1 MMKKQKKS
9 IRYLKVKKRPKYPK
23 NFERDY
29 YRVLRAVVRRLKSAT
44 NNNIPMLTYSLRQ
57 DDDSTVTDAFVQA
70 ILLELLKSMT
80 VEEAISELELLKSM
94 TVEEAISELEL
105 ILAGVSSV
113 VDANVISAF
122 AEAVS
127 VDVFLND
134 SVLLDTVKAEW
145 KAQQGRLVDSI
156 VNTYIEKLQIIVSNA
171 VQRGTAMSEVEEEIK
186 VLLNTTD
193 KRAKFIARNEVGNL
207 NGIITMR
214 RQVDCGIS
222 VYQWS
227 SSHDERVRPSHA
239 EMDGKYFY
247 WNSDKM
253 GEINGIKVYPSP
265 KYHPC
270 MDYNC
275 RCVALPVIDLEQ
287 WNMTTAVPMG
297 RVDVKKSKELS

>member
-44 NNNIPMLTYSLRQ
+44 NNNIPMLAYSLRQ

-70 ILLELLKSMT
+70 IL
-80 VEEAISELELLKSM
+80 AELLKSM

-134 SVLLDTVKAEW
+134 SALLDTVKAEW
-145 KAQQGRLVDSI
+145 KAQQSRLVDSI

-171 VQRGTAMSEVEEEIK
+171 VQRGTAMSEVKGEIK

-247 WNSDKM
+247 WNSDKV
-253 GEINGIKVYPSP
+253 GEINGIKVYPAP

>member
-70 ILLELLKSMT
+70 ILFELLR
-80 VEEAISELELLKSM
+80 SM

-105 ILAGVSSV
+105 ILAGVASV

-134 SVLLDTVKAEW
+134 SALLDTVKAEW

-247 WNSDKM
+247 WNSDKV
-253 GEINGIKVYPSP
+253 GEINGIKVYPAP

-297 RVDVKKSKELS
+297 RVNVKKSKELS

>member
-29 YRVLRAVVRRLKSAT
+29 YRVLRAVVRCLKSAT
-44 NNNIPMLTYSLRQ
+44 NSNIPMLAYSLRQ

-70 ILLELLKSMT
+70 IL
-80 VEEAISELELLKSM
+80 AELLKSM

-134 SVLLDTVKAEW
+134 SALLDTVKAEW
-145 KAQQGRLVDSI
+145 KAQQSRLVDSI

-171 VQRGTAMSEVEEEIK
+171 VQRGTAMSEVKEEIK

-214 RQVDCGIS
+214 RQVDCGIG

-247 WNSDKM
+247 WNSDKV
-253 GEINGIKVYPSP
+253 GEINGIKVYPAP

-297 RVDVKKSKELS
+297 RVNVKKSKELS

>member
-1 MMKKQKKS
+1 MKKQKKS

-44 NNNIPMLTYSLRQ
+44 NNNIPMLAYSLRQ

-70 ILLELLKSMT
+70 ILAELLKSMT
-80 VEEAISELELLKSM
+80 IED
-94 TVEEAISELEL
+94 AISELEL

-134 SVLLDTVKAEW
+134 SALLDTVKAEW
-145 KAQQGRLVDSI
+145 KAQQSRLVDSI

-171 VQRGTAMSEVEEEIK
+171 VQRGTAMSEVKEEIK

-214 RQVDCGIS
+214 RQ
-222 VYQWS
+222 
-227 SSHDERVRPSHA
+227 
-239 EMDGKYFY
+239 DGKYFY
-247 WNSDKM
+247 WNSDKV

-297 RVDVKKSKELS
+297 RVNVKKSKELS

>member
-1 MMKKQKKS
+1 
-9 IRYLKVKKRPKYPK
+9 
-23 NFERDY
+23 
-29 YRVLRAVVRRLKSAT
+29 
-44 NNNIPMLTYSLRQ
+44 MLAYSLRQ

-70 ILLELLKSMT
+70 ILVELLKSMT
-80 VEEAISELELLKSM
+80 IED
-94 TVEEAISELEL
+94 AISELEL

-134 SVLLDTVKAEW
+134 SALLDTVKAEW
-145 KAQQGRLVDSI
+145 KAQQNRLVDSI

-171 VQRGTAMSEVEEEIK
+171 VQRGTAMSEVKEEIK

-214 RQVDCGIS
+214 RQVDCGIG

-247 WNSDKM
+247 WNSDKV

>member
-44 NNNIPMLTYSLRQ
+44 NSNIPMLAYSLRQ

-70 ILLELLKSMT
+70 IL
-80 VEEAISELELLKSM
+80 AELLKSM

-134 SVLLDTVKAEW
+134 SALLDTVKAEW
-145 KAQQGRLVDSI
+145 KAQQSRLVDSI

-171 VQRGTAMSEVEEEIK
+171 VQRGTAMSEVKEEIK

-214 RQVDCGIS
+214 RQVDCGIG

-247 WNSDKM
+247 WNSDKV
-253 GEINGIKVYPSP
+253 GEINGIKVYHAP

-297 RVDVKKSKELS
+297 RVNVKKSKELS

>member
-44 NNNIPMLTYSLRQ
+44 NNNIPMLAYSLRQ

-70 ILLELLKSMT
+70 ILAELLKSMT
-80 VEEAISELELLKSM
+80 IEEAM
-94 TVEEAISELEL
+94 SELEL

-134 SVLLDTVKAEW
+134 SALLDTVKAEW
-145 KAQQGRLVDSI
+145 KAQQSRLVDSI

-171 VQRGTAMSEVEEEIK
+171 VQRGTAMSEVKEEIK

-207 NGIITMR
+207 NGIITMH

-247 WNSDKM
+247 WNSDKV
-253 GEINGIKVYPSP
+253 GEINGIKVYPAP

>member
-44 NNNIPMLTYSLRQ
+44 NNNMPMLTYSLRQ

-80 VEEAISELELLKSM
+80 IED
-94 TVEEAISELEL
+94 AISELEL

-134 SVLLDTVKAEW
+134 SALLDTVKAEW

-171 VQRGTAMSEVEEEIK
+171 VQRGTAMSEVKEEIK

-193 KRAKFIARNEVGNL
+193 KRAKFIASNEVGNL

-214 RQVDCGIS
+214 RQVDCGIG

-247 WNSDKM
+247 WNSDKV
-253 GEINGIKVYPSP
+253 GEINGIKVYPAP

>member
-1 MMKKQKKS
+1 MMKNQKKS
-9 IRYLKVKKRPKYPK
+9 IRYIKVKKRPKYPK

-44 NNNIPMLTYSLRQ
+44 NNNIPMLAYSLRQ

-70 ILLELLKSMT
+70 ILVELLKSMT
-80 VEEAISELELLKSM
+80 IED
-94 TVEEAISELEL
+94 AISELEL

-134 SVLLDTVKAEW
+134 SALLDTVKAEW
-145 KAQQGRLVDSI
+145 KAQQSRLVDSI

-171 VQRGTAMSEVEEEIK
+171 VQRGTAMSEVKEEIK

-247 WNSDKM
+247 WNSDKA
-253 GEINGIKVYPSP
+253 GEINGIKVYPAP

>member
-44 NNNIPMLTYSLRQ
+44 NNNIPMLAYSLRQ

-70 ILLELLKSMT
+70 ILAELLKSMT
-80 VEEAISELELLKSM
+80 IED
-94 TVEEAISELEL
+94 AISELEL

-134 SVLLDTVKAEW
+134 SALLDTVKAEW

-171 VQRGTAMSEVEEEIK
+171 VQRGTAMSEVKEEIK

-214 RQVDCGIS
+214 RQVDCGIG

-247 WNSDKM
+247 WNSDKV
-253 GEINGIKVYPSP
+253 GEINGIKVYPAP

-297 RVDVKKSKELS
+297 RVNVKKSKELS

>member
-44 NNNIPMLTYSLRQ
+44 NNNIHMLAYSLRQ

-70 ILLELLKSMT
+70 ILAELLKSMT
-80 VEEAISELELLKSM
+80 IED
-94 TVEEAISELEL
+94 AISELEL

-145 KAQQGRLVDSI
+145 KAQQSRLVDSI

-171 VQRGTAMSEVEEEIK
+171 VQRGTAMSEVKEEIK

-214 RQVDCGIS
+214 RQVDCGIG

-247 WNSDKM
+247 WNSDKV
-253 GEINGIKVYPSP
+253 GEINGIKVYPAP

-297 RVDVKKSKELS
+297 RVNVKKSKELS

>member
-44 NNNIPMLTYSLRQ
+44 NSNMPMLAYSLRQ

-70 ILLELLKSMT
+70 IL
-80 VEEAISELELLKSM
+80 AELLKSM

-127 VDVFLND
+127 VDVVLND
-134 SVLLDTVKAEW
+134 SALLDTVKAEW
-145 KAQQGRLVDSI
+145 KAQQSRLVDSI

-171 VQRGTAMSEVEEEIK
+171 VQRGTAMSEVKEEIK

-214 RQVDCGIS
+214 RQVDCGIG

-247 WNSDKM
+247 WNSDKV
-253 GEINGIKVYPSP
+253 GEINGIKVYPAP

-297 RVDVKKSKELS
+297 RVNVKKSKELS

>member
-9 IRYLKVKKRPKYPK
+9 IRYIKVKKRPKYPK

-44 NNNIPMLTYSLRQ
+44 NNNIPMLAYSLRQ

-70 ILLELLKSMT
+70 ILVELLKSMT
-80 VEEAISELELLKSM
+80 IED
-94 TVEEAISELEL
+94 AISELEL

-134 SVLLDTVKAEW
+134 SALLDTVKAEW
-145 KAQQGRLVDSI
+145 KAQQSRLVDSI

-171 VQRGTAMSEVEEEIK
+171 VQRGTAMSEVKEEIK

-247 WNSDKM
+247 WNSDKA
-253 GEINGIKVYPSP
+253 GEINGIKVYPAP
-265 KYHPC
+265 KSHPC

>member
-44 NNNIPMLTYSLRQ
+44 NNNIPMLAYSLRQ

-70 ILLELLKSMT
+70 IL
-80 VEEAISELELLKSM
+80 AELLKSM

-134 SVLLDTVKAEW
+134 SALLDTVKAEW

-171 VQRGTAMSEVEEEIK
+171 VQRGTAMSEVKEEIK
-186 VLLNTTD
+186 VLLNTTE

-214 RQVDCGIS
+214 RQVDCGIG

-247 WNSDKM
+247 WNSDKV
-253 GEINGIKVYPSP
+253 GEINGIKVYPAP

-297 RVDVKKSKELS
+297 RVNVKKSKELS

>member
-44 NNNIPMLTYSLRQ
+44 NSNIPMLAYSLRQ

-70 ILLELLKSMT
+70 IL
-80 VEEAISELELLKSM
+80 AELLKSM

-134 SVLLDTVKAEW
+134 SALLDTVKAEW
-145 KAQQGRLVDSI
+145 KAQQSRLVDSI

-171 VQRGTAMSEVEEEIK
+171 VQRGTAMSEVKEEIK

-214 RQVDCGIS
+214 RQVDCGIG

-227 SSHDERVRPSHA
+227 SSHDERVRSSHA

-247 WNSDKM
+247 WNSDKV
-253 GEINGIKVYPSP
+253 GEINGIKVYPAP

-297 RVDVKKSKELS
+297 RVNVKKSKELS

>member
-57 DDDSTVTDAFVQA
+57 DNDSTVTDAFVQA
-70 ILLELLKSMT
+70 ILVELLKSMT
-80 VEEAISELELLKSM
+80 IED
-94 TVEEAISELEL
+94 AISELEL

-134 SVLLDTVKAEW
+134 SALLDTVKAEW

-171 VQRGTAMSEVEEEIK
+171 VQRGTAMSEVKEEIK

-247 WNSDKM
+247 WNSDKV
-253 GEINGIKVYPSP
+253 GEINGIKVYPAP

-297 RVDVKKSKELS
+297 RVNVKKSKELS

>member
-44 NNNIPMLTYSLRQ
+44 NNNIPMLAYSLRQ

-70 ILLELLKSMT
+70 IL
-80 VEEAISELELLKSM
+80 AELLKSM

-134 SVLLDTVKAEW
+134 SALLDTVKAEW

-171 VQRGTAMSEVEEEIK
+171 VQRGTAMSEVKEEIK

-247 WNSDKM
+247 WNSDKV
-253 GEINGIKVYPSP
+253 GEINGIKVYPAP

-297 RVDVKKSKELS
+297 KVDVKKSKELS

>member
-70 ILLELLKSMT
+70 ILLELLKS
-80 VEEAISELELLKSM
+80 K

-134 SVLLDTVKAEW
+134 SALLDTVKAEW

-207 NGIITMR
+207 HGIITMR

-247 WNSDKM
+247 WNSDKV
-253 GEINGIKVYPSP
+253 GEINGIKVYSSP

-275 RCVALPVIDLEQ
+275 RCEALPVIDLEQ

-297 RVDVKKSKELS
+297 RVNVKKSKELS

>member
-44 NNNIPMLTYSLRQ
+44 NSNIPMLAYSLRQ

-70 ILLELLKSMT
+70 IL
-80 VEEAISELELLKSM
+80 AELLKSM

-134 SVLLDTVKAEW
+134 SSLLDTVKAEW
-145 KAQQGRLVDSI
+145 KAQQSRLVDSI

-171 VQRGTAMSEVEEEIK
+171 VQRGTAMSEVKEEIK

-214 RQVDCGIS
+214 RQVDCGIG

-247 WNSDKM
+247 WNSDKV
-253 GEINGIKVYPSP
+253 GEINGIKVYPAP

-297 RVDVKKSKELS
+297 RVNVKKSKELS

>member
-29 YRVLRAVVRRLKSAT
+29 YRVLRAVVRRLRSAT
-44 NNNIPMLTYSLRQ
+44 NNNIPMLAYSLRQ

-70 ILLELLKSMT
+70 IL
-80 VEEAISELELLKSM
+80 AELLKSM

-134 SVLLDTVKAEW
+134 SALLDTVKAEW
-145 KAQQGRLVDSI
+145 KAQQSRLVDSI

-171 VQRGTAMSEVEEEIK
+171 VQRGTAMSEVKEEIK

-214 RQVDCGIS
+214 RQVDCGIG

-247 WNSDKM
+247 WNSDKV
-253 GEINGIKVYPSP
+253 GEINGIKVYPAP

-297 RVDVKKSKELS
+297 RVNVKKSKELS

>member
-44 NNNIPMLTYSLRQ
+44 NNNIPMLAYSLRQ

-70 ILLELLKSMT
+70 ILVELLKSMT
-80 VEEAISELELLKSM
+80 IED
-94 TVEEAISELEL
+94 AISELEL

-134 SVLLDTVKAEW
+134 SALLDTVKAEW

-171 VQRGTAMSEVEEEIK
+171 VQRGTAMSEVKEEIK

-247 WNSDKM
+247 WNSDKV
-253 GEINGIKVYPSP
+253 GEINGIKVYPAP

-297 RVDVKKSKELS
+297 MVNVKKSKELS

>member
-44 NNNIPMLTYSLRQ
+44 NNNIPMLAYSLRQ

-70 ILLELLKSMT
+70 ILAELLKSMT
-80 VEEAISELELLKSM
+80 IED
-94 TVEEAISELEL
+94 AISELEL

-113 VDANVISAF
+113 VDTNVISAF

-134 SVLLDTVKAEW
+134 SALLDTVKAEW
-145 KAQQGRLVDSI
+145 KAQQSRLVDSI

-171 VQRGTAMSEVEEEIK
+171 VQRGTAMSEVKEEIK

-247 WNSDKM
+247 WNSDKV
-253 GEINGIKVYPSP
+253 GEINGIKVYPAP

-297 RVDVKKSKELS
+297 RVNVKKSKELS